1 MSEEELHVRALDTN
15 DLEPLLALL
24 RGQEKYFG
32 LPIAEFP
39 GDLVSGTAIAYMV
52 NFYLG
57 ADNGYRCFGCF
68 DGPTLAGTLT
78 ADYLVRRPEWILRR
92 IAVEQ
97 SIKSSELSSRVTQA
111 LMAHAIEFGEAHGY
125 YQHKNLIPA
134 KYRNAHLKFW
144 GDQPA
149 RAGRYDVYQLE
160 YVPAHTRPRFAE
172 HWELLFGRIT
182 MPIDSVVRVSMLKPE
197 FRDPMQ

>member
-1 MSEEELHVRALDTN
+1 MSNELSVRALTTA

-24 RGQEKYFG
+24 RGQTKYFG
-32 LPIAEFP
+32 VPIAEFP
-39 GDLVSGTAIAYMV
+39 GDLLSDAAVAYMV
-52 NFYLG
+52 NFYLSQ
-57 ADNGYRCFGCF
+57 DNGYQCFGCF
-68 DGPTLAGTLT
+68 DGPALVGTLT

-97 SIKSSELSSRVTQA
+97 SLKGSAQAAEVTQR
-111 LMAHAIEFGEAHGY
+111 LMAHALDFGEAHGY

-144 GDQPA
+144 GGQPA
-149 RAGRYDVYQLE
+149 REGRYDVFQLE
-160 YVPAHTRPRFAE
+160 FVPANTRSRFAE

-197 FRDPMQ
+197 FRDAMQ

>member
-1 MSEEELHVRALDTN
+1 MSHELTVRALDTN

-24 RGQEKYFG
+24 RGQSKYFG
-32 LPIAEFP
+32 LPIDEFP
-39 GDLVSGTAIAYMV
+39 GDLLSPAAVAYMV
-52 NFYLG
+52 NFYLSQ
-57 ADNGYRCFGCF
+57 ADNGYQCFGCF
-68 DGPTLAGTLT
+68 DGPLLAGTLT

-97 SIKSSELSSRVTQA
+97 GLKGSALAGEVTQK
-111 LMAHAIEFGEAHGY
+111 LMAHALDFGETHGY

-134 KYRNAHLKFW
+134 KYRNAHLRFW

-149 RAGRYDVYQLE
+149 RAGRYEVFQLE
-160 YVPAHTRPRFAE
+160 FVAANTRPRFAE
-172 HWELLFGRIT
+172 HWELLFGRMT

-197 FRDPMQ
+197 FRNPVQ

>member
-1 MSEEELHVRALDTN
+1 MNQELSVRTLDIN

-24 RGQEKYFG
+24 RGQTKYFG
-32 LPIAEFP
+32 LPIGEFP
-39 GDLVSGTAIAYMV
+39 GDLLSPAAVAYMS

-57 ADNGYRCFGCF
+57 QDNNGYMCFGCF
-68 DGPTLAGTLT
+68 DGPLLVGTLT

-97 SIKSSELSSRVTQA
+97 SLKGSELAAQVTRMLMEHA
-111 LMAHAIEFGEAHGY
+111 LEFGESHGY

-149 RAGRYDVYQLE
+149 RAGRYEVFQLE
-160 YVPAHTRPRFAE
+160 FIPANARSRFAE

-197 FRDPMQ
+197 FRSALQ